1 MGHIFLYSI
10 VSLTCFHDIKL
21 LCRPERPQRLRTNVQ
36 YGGMIAM
43 YLAPG
48 RVPRHTRKHIMIKD
62 FFYYRAKYPYA
73 PLPPQRRRETDPG
86 AGGGEAGCPGPCR
99 PRSLRCVSRILIR
112 KTLCLLYKS
121 FRTYTKSIP
130 GPCRVSPQWASA
142 CSTVSQR
149 YLYVS

>member
-1 MGHIFLYSI
+1 MP
-10 VSLTCFHDIKL
+10 TRTTPTIKNK
-21 LCRPERPQRLRTNVQ
+21 CSVRRIDSHV
-36 YGGMIAM
+36 
-43 YLAPG
+43 PG
-48 RVPRHTRKHIMIKD
+48 TREGTPPYTETYNDKR
-62 FFYYRAKYPYA
+62 FFYYCAKYPYA

-121 FRTYTKSIP
+121 FRTHTKSIP